1 MKSFFKYTLF
11 LSIFIA
17 LAGCIFIPPQIPEE
31 SYQKTIPSEPIA
43 TENMYRATMKP
54 YTVMGKKY
62 HPTVVKLHD
71 TFTGIASWY
80 GDDFHNKQTSNG
92 EYYNMYDS
100 TAAHKTLPINTIV
113 KVTNLSNNLTT
124 TVRINDRGPFVGNR
138 IIDLSYKAAKD
149 IEMIKHGTA
158 LVKLEIMHFDDTA
171 NKYAHKVPQTK
182 ESKKS
187 VWSQYD
193 KKEEKQLIAGGEY
206 AIQIAS
212 LSFKDKA
219 TRLKQT
225 CYNANGRY
233 RVVIEER
240 NYNNQTIYKVIL
252 TGFKSIQEAK
262 DFIKQAQYDG
272 AFIVRR

>member
-1 MKSFFKYTLF
+1 MKSFFKYVLF
-11 LSIFIA
+11 LSLFIA
-17 LAGCIFIPPQIPEE
+17 FTGCIFTPPQTFKE
-31 SYQKTIPSEPIA
+31 SYQKQIIPSDPIA
-43 TENMYRATMKP
+43 TEPMYRATMKP

-71 TFTGIASWY
+71 TFRGVASWY

-124 TVRINDRGPFVGNR
+124 TVRINDRGPFVDNR

-149 IEMIKHGTA
+149 IDMIKHGTT
-158 LVKLEIMHFDDTA
+158 LVKLEIMHFDDAA
-171 NKYAHKVPQTK
+171 NKYMHKKHQTQ
-182 ESKKS
+182 EPKK
-187 VWSQYD
+187 QYNA
-193 KKEEKQLIAGGEY
+193 KEEQQIITGGEY
-206 AIQIAS
+206 IIQIAS

-219 TRLKQT
+219 LRLKQT
-225 CYNANGRY
+225 CYNANNRY
-233 RVVIEER
+233 NVLIQEKS
-240 NYNNQTIYKVIL
+240 YNNQTIYKVML
-252 TGFKSIQEAK
+252 TGFKSVQEAK
-262 DFIKQAQYDG
+262 DFIKQAQYKD